1 MFIHFG
7 NQRYCKR
14 IVFAQR
20 LDDKLLCVVAYLQ
33 CLEGCNS
40 HLGYRGNIGFF
51 LVPYNSFRIQVLIF
65 FMGVDGIL
73 GKSES

>member
-1 MFIHFG
+1 
-7 NQRYCKR
+7 
-14 IVFAQR
+14 
-20 LDDKLLCVVAYLQ
+20 VVAYLQ